1 MFPVMNTILPVL
13 QFAAAAN
20 ASDLFLAA
28 GKKPF
33 ARIRGVVNPLGSFAP
48 VSAASV
54 DAFRRTVIG
63 ERGEVVYAKSGAF
76 DASWRLPDGSRIR
89 VNFFHAI
96 AGPSAAVRPIR
107 NGDGVLA
114 AELNLPPLL
123 DKLAD
128 APRGLILVA
137 GTTGCGK
144 STTLAAMIN
153 HINRTAHKHI
163 LTLED
168 PIEFVYSDR
177 ESIVSQREIDTAR
190 EGGFSSA
197 LRSALRENP
206 DVIVVG
212 EMRDPETIATAINAA
227 LTGHL
232 VISTVHTS
240 GSIQAV
246 ERIVNMFPEDT
257 REQTAVDLGAALN
270 GIVSQRL
277 IPALGSGSMIPAIEI
292 LLGTA
297 LVRKLVAARDYRSL
311 EDALRSNTEQGMI
324 PFNRSVFRL
333 YQTGKIAL
341 EDAQDA
347 SDNRDEFNLLVKGME
362 SGVDAFRSYYGSKL
376 DGAPGDE
383 TVVDMRTLFL
393 ASLQVRASDL
403 ILSTG
408 VRPTLRINGELR
420 ELNMPVLDNDD
431 VRRLLFSVIN
441 QRQRVEL
448 EENRELDFALSVDFG
463 KEIDVPNSRFR
474 VNAFFQRGSLGM
486 VARVVNVKIPT
497 PAQLGL
503 PEVVSALCAKRQG
516 LVLVTGPTGSGK
528 STTLASLLDVINRTR
543 NTHIITIEDPIE
555 FVHSNIN
562 SIIEQREL
570 HADTHSF
577 ASALKYALREAPDVI
592 MVGEMRDT
600 ETMSAALTAAETGH
614 LVFAT
619 IHTNSAP
626 QTVDRIV
633 DSFPMYQQNQIRLQL
648 AASLLAV
655 ISQRLI
661 PSIDGSSRLAAF
673 EIMIGTPPVQA
684 LVREGKTHQLRTVIE
699 TSLKDGMCTLD
710 RSMENL
716 AADGL
721 ISSDELKRFAADYK
735 QIDSH

>member
-1 MFPVMNTILPVL
+1 MNIILPVL
-13 QFAAAAN
+13 RFAADSG
-20 ASDLFLAA
+20 ASDLFLSA
-28 GKKPF
+28 GKRPF
-33 ARIRGVVNPLGSFAP
+33 IRIRGVVNPAERFAP
-48 VSAASV
+48 VPAESIDV
-54 DAFRRTVIG
+54 FRRTVIG
-63 ERGEVVYAKSGAF
+63 ERGEEVYAASGSF
-76 DASWRLPDGSRIR
+76 DASWQIPGGGRIR
-89 VNFFHAI
+89 VNFYRAI
-96 AGPSAAVRPIR
+96 GGPSAAIRPVR
-107 NGDGVLA
+107 NGDDIMTSA
-114 AELNLPPLL
+114 LNLPPLL
-123 DKLAD
+123 DKLAE

-144 STTLAAMIN
+144 STTLAAMIS
-153 HINRTAHKHI
+153 HINRTMHKHI

-177 ESIVSQREIDTAR
+177 ESLISQREIDTAR

-206 DVIVVG
+206 DVIVIG

-240 GSIQAV
+240 GSVQAV
-246 ERIVNMFPEDT
+246 ERIINMFPEDA
-257 REQTAVDLGAALN
+257 REQTAIDLGAALN
-270 GIVSQRL
+270 GIISQRL
-277 IPALGSGSMIPAIEI
+277 IPAADAGSMLPAVEI

-297 LVRKLVAARDYRSL
+297 LVRKLVAGRDYRSL
-311 EDALRSNTEQGMI
+311 DDALRSNTEQGMI
-324 PFNRSVFRL
+324 PFNRSIFRL
-333 YQTGKIAL
+333 YQTGRIAL
-341 EDAQDA
+341 EDARIA

-376 DGAPGDE
+376 EGAPDDE

-393 ASLQVRASDL
+393 ASLQVKASDL

-463 KEIDVPNSRFR
+463 KELNVPNSRFR

-503 PEVVSALCAKRQG
+503 PEVVSGLCGKRQG

-543 NTHIITIEDPIE
+543 NAHIITIEDPIE
-555 FVHSNIN
+555 YVHRNIN

-648 AASLLAV
+648 AATLLAV

-661 PSIDGSSRLAAF
+661 PSIDASSRLAAF

-684 LVREGKTHQLRTVIE
+684 LIREGKTHQLRTVIE

-721 ISSDELKRFAADYK
+721 ISPDELKRFTADYK
-735 QIDSH
+735 QIDKH

>member
-1 MFPVMNTILPVL
+1 MMNTILPVL
-13 QFAAAAN
+13 QYAAAAHV
-20 ASDLFLAA
+20 SDLFLSA
-28 GKKPF
+28 GKRPSV
-33 ARIRGVVNPLGSFAP
+33 RIRGAVTPLDRFAP
-48 VSAASV
+48 VVTESL
-54 DAFRRTVIG
+54 DAFRLAVLG
-63 ERGEVVYAKSGAF
+63 ERGEAAYAESGSA

-89 VNFFHAI
+89 VNFFRAI
-96 AGPSAAVRPIR
+96 CGPSAAIRPIL
-107 NGDGVLA
+107 NGDEVMT
-114 AELNLPPLL
+114 EKLNLPALL
-123 DKLAD
+123 DTLAD

-177 ESIVSQREIDTAR
+177 ESIVSQREINTAR
-190 EGGFSSA
+190 EGGFSAA

-206 DVIVVG
+206 DVIVIG

-240 GSIQAV
+240 GSVQAV
-246 ERIVNMFPEDT
+246 ERIVNMFPEES
-257 REQTAVDLGAALN
+257 REQTAIDLGAALN
-270 GIVSQRL
+270 GIISQRL
-277 IPALGSGSMIPAIEI
+277 IPGLNGGSMLPAAEI

-297 LVRKLVAARDYRSL
+297 LVRKLVAARDYKSL

-324 PFNRSVFRL
+324 PFNRSIFRL
-333 YQTGKIAL
+333 YQTGKISL
-341 EDAQDA
+341 QDA
-347 SDNRDEFNLLVKGME
+347 LTAADNRDEFNLLVKGME

-376 DGAPGDE
+376 DGAPDE

-393 ASLQVRASDL
+393 ASLQVKASDL

-431 VRRLLFSVIN
+431 VRRLLYSVIN

-463 KEIDVPNSRFR
+463 KEINVPNSRFR
-474 VNAFFQRGSLGM
+474 VNAFFQRGTLGM

-503 PEVVSALCAKRQG
+503 PEIVSGLCSKRQG

-555 FVHSNIN
+555 YVHRNLN

-577 ASALKYALREAPDVI
+577 AAALKYALREAPDVI

-600 ETMSAALTAAETGH
+600 ETISAALTAAETGH

-648 AASLLAV
+648 AATLLAV

-661 PSIDGSSRLAAF
+661 PSIDGSTRLAAF

-699 TSLKDGMCTLD
+699 TSLKDGMCTLE

-721 ISSDELKRFAADYK
+721 IAQDELKRFAADYK
-735 QIDSH
+735 QVDAH

>member
-1 MFPVMNTILPVL
+1 MNIILPVL
-13 QFAAAAN
+13 QSAAN
-20 ASDLFLAA
+20 AGVSDLFLSA
-28 GKKPF
+28 GKKPS
-33 ARIRGVVNPLGSFAP
+33 ARTCGVVSHLGSFGTIPAE
-48 VSAASV
+48 SI

-63 ERGEVVYAKSGAF
+63 ERGEAAYAVSGAF
-76 DASWRLPDGSRIR
+76 DASWQVPGGGRIR
-89 VNFFHAI
+89 VNFFRAI
-96 AGPSAAVRPIR
+96 CGPSAAVRPVR
-107 NGDGVLA
+107 NGDDVTTSA
-114 AELNLPPLL
+114 LNLPALL
-123 DKLAD
+123 DKLAE

-144 STTLAAMIN
+144 STTLAAMIS
-153 HINRTAHKHI
+153 HINRTMHKHI

-177 ESIVSQREIDTAR
+177 ESLISQREIDTAR

-206 DVIVVG
+206 DVIVIG

-240 GSIQAV
+240 GSVQAV
-246 ERIVNMFPEDT
+246 ERIVNMFPEDA
-257 REQTAVDLGAALN
+257 REQTAIDLGAALN

-277 IPALGSGSMIPAIEI
+277 IPALGSASMLPAVEI

-297 LVRKLVAARDYRSL
+297 LVRKLVAGRDYKSL
-311 EDALRSNTEQGMI
+311 DDALRSNTEQGMI
-324 PFNRSVFRL
+324 PFNRSIFRL

-341 EDAQDA
+341 PDALDA
-347 SDNRDEFNLLVKGME
+347 ADNRDEFNLLVKGME

-376 DGAPGDE
+376 DGAPDDE

-393 ASLQVRASDL
+393 ASLQVKASDL

-463 KEIDVPNSRFR
+463 KELNVPNSRFR

-486 VARVVNVKIPT
+486 VARVVNVKIPS

-503 PEVVSALCAKRQG
+503 PEVVSGLCGKRQG

-543 NTHIITIEDPIE
+543 NAHIITIEDPIE
-555 FVHSNIN
+555 YVHRNIN

-577 ASALKYALREAPDVI
+577 SAALKYALREAPDVI

-648 AASLLAV
+648 AATLLAV

-661 PSIDGSSRLAAF
+661 PSVDGSSRLAAF

-684 LVREGKTHQLRTVIE
+684 LIREGKTHQLRTVIE

-710 RSMENL
+710 RSMQDL
-716 AADGL
+716 ADDGL
-721 ISSDELKRFAADYK
+721 ISPDELKRFTADYK

>member
-1 MFPVMNTILPVL
+1 MNSILPVL
-13 QFAAAAN
+13 RFAADSG

-28 GKKPF
+28 GKRPF
-33 ARIRGVVNPLGSFAP
+33 VRIRGNVNPVEHFSV
-48 VSAASV
+48 VSAEV
-54 DAFRRTVIG
+54 IDEFRRTVIG
-63 ERGEVVYAKSGAF
+63 ERGEAVYAASGSF
-76 DASWRLPDGSRIR
+76 DASWQLPGGSRIR
-89 VNFFHAI
+89 VNFFWSI
-96 AGPSAAVRPIR
+96 GGPSAAIRPIR
-107 NGDGVLA
+107 NGDDVTTSA
-114 AELNLPPLL
+114 LNLPTLL
-123 DKLAD
+123 DKLSED
-128 APRGLILVA
+128 PRGLILVA
-137 GTTGCGK
+137 GPTGSGK
-144 STTLAAMIN
+144 STTLAAMIS
-153 HINRTAHKHI
+153 HINRTMNKHI

-177 ESIVSQREIDTAR
+177 ESLISQREIDTAR

-206 DVIVVG
+206 DVIVIG
-212 EMRDPETIATAINAA
+212 EMRDTETIATAINAA

-240 GSIQAV
+240 GSVQAV
-246 ERIVNMFPEDT
+246 ERIVNMFPEDS
-257 REQTAVDLGAALN
+257 REQTATDLGAALN
-270 GIVSQRL
+270 GIISQRL
-277 IPALGSGSMIPAIEI
+277 IPAADSGAMIPAVEI

-297 LVRKLVAARDYRSL
+297 LVRKLVAGRDYRSL
-311 EDALRSNTEQGMI
+311 DDALHSNTEQGMI
-324 PFNRSVFRL
+324 PFNRSIFRL
-333 YQTGKIAL
+333 YQTGRIAL
-341 EDAQDA
+341 EDALDA
-347 SDNRDEFNLLVKGME
+347 ADNRDEFNLLVKGME
-362 SGVDAFRSYYGSKL
+362 SSVDAFRSYYGSKL
-376 DGAPGDE
+376 DGASDDE

-393 ASLQVRASDL
+393 ASLQVKASDL

-441 QRQRVEL
+441 QRQRIEL

-463 KEIDVPNSRFR
+463 AELKVPNSRFR

-486 VARVVNVKIPT
+486 VARIVNVRIPS

-503 PEVVSALCAKRQG
+503 PEVIPGLCEKRQG
-516 LVLVTGPTGSGK
+516 LILVTGPTGSGK

-543 NTHIITIEDPIE
+543 NAHIITIEDPIE
-555 FVHSNIN
+555 YVHRNLN

-570 HADTHSF
+570 HADTLSF

-648 AASLLAV
+648 AATLLAV

-684 LVREGKTHQLRTVIE
+684 LIREGKTHQLRTVIE

-710 RSMENL
+710 RSMESL

-721 ISSDELKRFAADYK
+721 ISRDELKRFTADFK
-735 QIDSH
+735 LIENH

>member
-1 MFPVMNTILPVL
+1 MNTILPVL
-13 QFAAAAN
+13 QFAAGAHV
-20 ASDLFLAA
+20 SDLFLSA
-28 GKKPF
+28 GKRPSV
-33 ARIRGVVNPLGSFAP
+33 RIRGSVNPLDRFGP
-48 VSAASV
+48 IAAESL
-54 DAFRRTVIG
+54 DAFRLAVIG
-63 ERGEVVYAKSGAF
+63 ERGEAAYAESGSA

-89 VNFFHAI
+89 VNFYRAI
-96 AGPSAAVRPIR
+96 GGPSAAIRPILD
-107 NGDGVLA
+107 GDGVMT
-114 AELNLPPLL
+114 EKLNLPALL
-123 DKLAD
+123 DRLAD

-168 PIEFVYSDR
+168 PIEFVYSDHN
-177 ESIVSQREIDTAR
+177 SVVSQREIDTAR

-206 DVIVVG
+206 DVIVIG

-240 GSIQAV
+240 GSVEAV
-246 ERIVNMFPEDT
+246 ERIVNMFPEES
-257 REQTAVDLGAALN
+257 REQTAADLGAALN
-270 GIVSQRL
+270 GIVAQRL
-277 IPALGSGSMIPAIEI
+277 IPALDSGSMIPAVEI

-297 LVRKLVAARDYRSL
+297 LVRKLVAARDCKSL
-311 EDALRSNTEQGMI
+311 EDALRSNTEQGMV
-324 PFNRSVFRL
+324 PFNRSIFRL
-333 YQTGKIAL
+333 YQTGKISL
-341 EDAQDA
+341 QDAQNTA
-347 SDNRDEFNLLVKGME
+347 DNRDEFNLLVKGME

-376 DGAPGDE
+376 DGGPDE

-393 ASLQVRASDL
+393 AALQVKASDL
-403 ILSTG
+403 ILSSG

-431 VRRLLFSVIN
+431 VRRLLYSVIN

-448 EENRELDFALSVDFG
+448 EENRELDFALSIDFG
-463 KEIDVPNSRFR
+463 KEISVPNSRFR

-486 VARVVNVKIPT
+486 VARVVNVNIPT

-503 PEVVSALCAKRQG
+503 PEVVSGLCAKRQG

-543 NTHIITIEDPIE
+543 NAHIITIEDPIE
-555 FVHSNIN
+555 YVHRNIN
-562 SIIEQREL
+562 SIVEQREL

-600 ETMSAALTAAETGH
+600 ETISAALTAAETGH

-648 AASLLAV
+648 AATLLAV

-699 TSLKDGMCTLD
+699 TSLKDGMCTLE
-710 RSMENL
+710 RSMESL

-721 ISSDELKRFAADYK
+721 IAPDELKRFTADYK
-735 QIDSH
+735 QIDAH

>member
-1 MFPVMNTILPVL
+1 MQTLLPVL
-13 QFAAAAN
+13 RFAADSG
-20 ASDLFLAA
+20 ASDLFLSA

-33 ARIRGVVNPLGSFAP
+33 VRLRGIVSPVEHFAEL
-48 VSAASV
+48 SAESI

-63 ERGEVVYAKSGAF
+63 EHGEAAYAASGSF
-76 DASWRLPDGSRIR
+76 DASWEIPGAGGGRIR
-89 VNFFHAI
+89 VNFYLSFG
-96 AGPSAAVRPIR
+96 GPAAAVRPIK
-107 NGDGVLA
+107 NGDEVTTSA
-114 AELNLPPLL
+114 LNLPALL
-123 DKLAD
+123 DRLAE
-128 APRGLILVA
+128 APRGLVLVA
-137 GTTGCGK
+137 GPTGCGK
-144 STTLAAMIN
+144 STTLAAMIS
-153 HINRTAHKHI
+153 HINRTMNKHI

-177 ESIVSQREIDTAR
+177 QSLISQREIDTAC

-206 DVIVVG
+206 DVIVIG

-240 GSIQAV
+240 GSVQAV
-246 ERIVNMFPEDT
+246 ERIVNMFPEDS
-257 REQTAVDLGAALN
+257 REQTAIDLGTALN
-270 GIVSQRL
+270 GIISQRL
-277 IPALGSGSMIPAIEI
+277 IPVADSDSMIPAVEI

-297 LVRKLVAARDYRSL
+297 LVRKLVAGRDYRSL
-311 EDALRSNTEQGMI
+311 DDALRSNTEQGMI
-324 PFNRSVFRL
+324 PFNRSIFRL
-333 YQTGKIAL
+333 YQTGRIAL
-341 EDAQDA
+341 KDAQEA
-347 SDNRDEFNLLVKGME
+347 ADNRDEFNLLVKGME

-376 DGAPGDE
+376 EGAPDDE
-383 TVVDMRTLFL
+383 SVVDMRTLFL
-393 ASLQVRASDL
+393 ASLQVKASDL

-463 KEIDVPNSRFR
+463 KELNVSNSRFR

-486 VARVVNVKIPT
+486 VARIVNVKIPT
-497 PAQLGL
+497 PTQLGL
-503 PEVVSALCAKRQG
+503 PKVASGLCSKRQG
-516 LVLVTGPTGSGK
+516 LILVTGPTGSGK

-543 NTHIITIEDPIE
+543 NAHIITIEDPIE
-555 FVHSNIN
+555 YVHRNIN

-570 HADTHSF
+570 HADTLSF

-648 AASLLAV
+648 AATLLAV

-673 EIMIGTPPVQA
+673 EVMIGTPPVQS
-684 LVREGKTHQLRTVIE
+684 LIRDGKTHQLRTVIE

-721 ISSDELKRFAADYK
+721 ISPDELKRFTADYK
-735 QIDSH
+735 QIDKH

>member
-1 MFPVMNTILPVL
+1 MMNTILPIL
-13 QFAAAAN
+13 QFAAGARV
-20 ASDLFLAA
+20 SDLFLSA
-28 GKKPF
+28 GKKPN
-33 ARIRGVVNPLGSFAP
+33 ARIRGVVAPLGAFGP
-48 VSAASV
+48 VSAESM

-63 ERGEVVYAKSGAF
+63 ERGEAVYAESGSF

-89 VNFFHAI
+89 VNFFRAI
-96 AGPSAAVRPIR
+96 GGPSAAIRPIL
-107 NGDGVLA
+107 NGDDILT
-114 AELNLPPLL
+114 AELNLPALL
-123 DKLAD
+123 DKLAE

-153 HINRTAHKHI
+153 HINRTMPKHI

-177 ESIVSQREIDTAR
+177 QSVVSQREINTHR

-206 DVIVVG
+206 DVIVIG
-212 EMRDPETIATAINAA
+212 EMRDPETIAVAINAA

-240 GSIQAV
+240 GSVQAV
-246 ERIVNMFPEDT
+246 ERIINMFPEDG
-257 REQTAVDLGAALN
+257 REQTAADLGAALN
-270 GIVSQRL
+270 GIISQRL
-277 IPALGSGSMIPAIEI
+277 IPSAGGGMIPAVEI

-297 LVRKLVAARDYRSL
+297 LVRKLVAGRDYRSL
-311 EDALRSNTEQGMI
+311 DDALRSNIEQGMI
-324 PFNRSVFRL
+324 PFNRSIFRL
-333 YQTGKIAL
+333 YQTGKITL
-341 EDAQDA
+341 DDARLA
-347 SDNRDEFNLLVKGME
+347 ADNRDEFDLLVRGME

-376 DGAPGDE
+376 EGATDD

-393 ASLQVRASDL
+393 ASLQVKASDL

-463 KEIDVPNSRFR
+463 KELNIPNSRFR
-474 VNAFFQRGSLGM
+474 VNAFFQRGTLGM

-503 PEVVSALCAKRQG
+503 PDVVSGLCTKRQG
-516 LVLVTGPTGSGK
+516 LILMTGPTGSGK

-543 NTHIITIEDPIE
+543 NAHIITIEDPIE
-555 FVHSNIN
+555 YVHRNLN

-577 ASALKYALREAPDVI
+577 AAALKYALREAPDVI

-600 ETMSAALTAAETGH
+600 ETISAALTAAETGH

-648 AASLLAV
+648 ASTLLAV

-661 PSIDGSSRLAAF
+661 PSIDGSSRIAAF

-684 LVREGKTHQLRTVIE
+684 LIREGKTHQLQTVIE
-699 TSLKDGMCTLD
+699 TSLKDGMCTLQ
-710 RSMENL
+710 RSMEDL
-716 AADGL
+716 CADGL
-721 ISSDELKRFAADYK
+721 ISQEEMKRFAADYK
-735 QIDSH
+735 QINAH

>member
-1 MFPVMNTILPVL
+1 MNIILPIL
-13 QFAAAAN
+13 QSAAGAHV
-20 ASDLFLAA
+20 SDLFLSA
-28 GKKPF
+28 GKMPH
-33 ARIRGVVNPLGSFAP
+33 ARIRGVVTPFGSFAP
-48 VSAASV
+48 VPVESM
-54 DAFRRTVIG
+54 DAFRRAVIG
-63 ERGEVVYAKSGAF
+63 ERGEAAYAESGAF
-76 DASWRLPDGSRIR
+76 DASWQLPDGSRIR
-89 VNFFHAI
+89 VNFFRSI
-96 AGPSAAVRPIR
+96 GGPSAAVRPILS
-107 NGDGVLA
+107 GDDIVA
-114 AELNLPPLL
+114 ADLNLPTLL
-123 DKLAD
+123 DTLAE
-128 APRGLILVA
+128 APRGLVLVA

-153 HINRTAHKHI
+153 HINRTMHKHI

-177 ESIVSQREIDTAR
+177 ESVVSQREIDTVR

-206 DVIVVG
+206 DVIVIG
-212 EMRDPETIATAINAA
+212 EMRDPETISTAVNAA

-240 GSIQAV
+240 DSVRAV
-246 ERIVNMFPEDT
+246 ERIVNMFPEES
-257 REQTAVDLGAALN
+257 REQMATDLGAALN

-277 IPALGSGSMIPAIEI
+277 IPTAGADAMVPAVEI

-297 LVRKLVAARDYRSL
+297 LVRKLVGARDYRSL
-311 EDALRSNTEQGMI
+311 DDALRSNIEQGMI
-324 PFNRSVFRL
+324 PFNRSIFRL
-333 YQTGKIAL
+333 YQTGRISL
-341 EDAQDA
+341 QDA
-347 SDNRDEFNLLVKGME
+347 RLAAENRDEFDLLVKGME
-362 SGVDAFRSYYGSKL
+362 SGVEAFRSYYGTKL
-376 DGAPGDE
+376 EGTSDD

-441 QRQRVEL
+441 QRQRIEL
-448 EENRELDFALSVDFG
+448 EENRELDFALSVDFA
-463 KEIDVPNSRFR
+463 KELDIPNSRFR
-474 VNAFFQRGSLGM
+474 VNAFFQRGTLGM

-503 PEVVSALCAKRQG
+503 PEVVSGLCSKRQG
-516 LVLVTGPTGSGK
+516 LILMTGPTGSGK

-543 NTHIITIEDPIE
+543 NAHIITIEDPIE
-555 FVHSNIN
+555 YVHGNIN
-562 SIIEQREL
+562 SIVEQREL

-600 ETMSAALTAAETGH
+600 ETISAAITAAETGH

-648 AASLLAV
+648 AGTLLAV

-684 LVREGKTHQLRTVIE
+684 LIREGKTHQLKTVIE
-699 TSLKDGMCTLD
+699 TSQKDGMCTLE
-710 RSMENL
+710 RSMQDL
-716 AADGL
+716 CADGL
-721 ISSDELKRFAADYK
+721 ISPDEAKRFAADYK
-735 QIDSH
+735 QVIPH

>member
-1 MFPVMNTILPVL
+1 MFPMNTILPVL
-13 QFAAAAN
+13 EFAAATGV
-20 ASDLFLAA
+20 SDLFLTA

-33 ARIRGVVNPLGSFAP
+33 ARICGVVSPAGSFDAI
-48 VSAASV
+48 SAESL
-54 DAFRRTVIG
+54 DAFRLAVIG
-63 ERGEVVYAKSGAF
+63 ERGEAAYAASGTF
-76 DASWRLPDGSRIR
+76 DASWRLPGGGRIR
-89 VNFFHAI
+89 VNFFRSI
-96 AGPSAAVRPIR
+96 GGPSAAIRPIR
-107 NGDGVLA
+107 NGDDINISD
-114 AELNLPPLL
+114 LNLPPLL
-123 DKLAD
+123 DTLSE
-128 APRGLILVA
+128 APRGLILIA

-153 HINRTAHKHI
+153 HINRTSHKHI

-177 ESIVSQREIDTAR
+177 ESLISQREIDTAR
-190 EGGFSSA
+190 EGGFASA

-206 DVIVVG
+206 DVIVIG
-212 EMRDPETIATAINAA
+212 EMRDSETIATAVNAA

-240 GSIQAV
+240 GSVQAV
-246 ERIVNMFPEDT
+246 ERIVNMFPEDG
-257 REQTAVDLGAALN
+257 REQIAVDLGAALN

-277 IPALGSGSMIPAIEI
+277 IPGADSASMLPAVEI

-297 LVRKLVAARDYRSL
+297 LVRKLVAGRDYKSL
-311 EDALRSNTEQGMI
+311 DDALRSNTEQGMI
-324 PFNRSVFRL
+324 PFNRSIFRL
-333 YQTGKIAL
+333 YQTGRIAL
-341 EDAQDA
+341 HDAMDA
-347 SDNRDEFNLLVKGME
+347 ADNRDEFNLLVKGME
-362 SGVDAFRSYYGSKL
+362 SGVDAFRSYYGTTL
-376 DGAPGDE
+376 DGTQDG

-393 ASLQVRASDL
+393 ASLQVKASDL

-463 KEIDVPNSRFR
+463 QEAGIPNSRFR

-486 VARVVNVKIPT
+486 VARVVNVRIPS
-497 PAQLGL
+497 PLQLGL
-503 PEVVSALCAKRQG
+503 PEVVSSLCEKRQG

-528 STTLASLLDVINRTR
+528 STTLASLIDVINRTR
-543 NTHIITIEDPIE
+543 NAHIITIEDPIE
-555 FVHSNIN
+555 YVHRNIH
-562 SIIEQREL
+562 SIVEQREL
-570 HADTHSF
+570 HSDTHSF

-626 QTVDRIV
+626 QTIDRIV

-648 AASLLAV
+648 AATILAV

-661 PSIDGSSRLAAF
+661 PSINGAGRLAAF

-699 TSLKDGMCTLD
+699 TSQKDGMCTLS
-710 RSMENL
+710 RSMEDLVAN
-716 AADGL
+716 GM
-721 ISSDELKRFAADYK
+721 ISPDELKRFSADYK
-735 QIDSH
+735 VIDSH

>member
-1 MFPVMNTILPVL
+1 MNTILLVL
-13 QFAAAAN
+13 QFAADAGV
-20 ASDLFLAA
+20 SDLFLSA

-33 ARIRGVVNPLGSFAP
+33 ARTRGIVAP
-48 VSAASV
+48 AGTFGAISAESL

-63 ERGEVVYAKSGAF
+63 ERGEAAYAESGSF
-76 DASWRLPDGSRIR
+76 DASWQLPGGSRIR
-89 VNFFHAI
+89 VNFFRSI
-96 AGPSAAVRPIR
+96 GGPSAAVRPVR
-107 NGDGVLA
+107 NGDDVMTA
-114 AELNLPPLL
+114 ALNLPALL
-123 DKLAD
+123 DKLSE

-144 STTLAAMIN
+144 STTLAAMVN
-153 HINRTAHKHI
+153 HINRTMRRHI

-177 ESIVSQREIDTAR
+177 GSLISQREIDTAHD
-190 EGGFSSA
+190 GGFSSA

-206 DVIVVG
+206 DVIVIG
-212 EMRDPETIATAINAA
+212 EMRDTETIATAINAA

-240 GSIQAV
+240 GSVQAV
-246 ERIVNMFPEDT
+246 ERIINMFPEEG
-257 REQTAVDLGAALN
+257 REQAAIDLGAALN

-277 IPALGSGSMIPAIEI
+277 IPAANSGSMLPAVEI

-297 LVRKLVAARDYRSL
+297 LVRKLVAGRDYKSL
-311 EDALRSNTEQGMI
+311 DDALRSNTEQGMI
-324 PFNRSVFRL
+324 PFNRSIFRL

-341 EDAQDA
+341 ADALA
-347 SDNRDEFNLLVKGME
+347 AVDNRDEFNLLVKGME
-362 SGVDAFRSYYGSKL
+362 SGVDAFRSYYGSTL
-376 DGAPGDE
+376 DGAPDE

-393 ASLQVRASDL
+393 ASLQVKASDL

-463 KEIDVPNSRFR
+463 KEAGVPNSRFR

-503 PEVVSALCAKRQG
+503 PEVVSGLCAKRQG

-543 NTHIITIEDPIE
+543 NAHIITIEDPIE
-555 FVHSNIN
+555 YVHGNIN

-570 HADTHSF
+570 HSDTHSF
-577 ASALKYALREAPDVI
+577 AAALKYALREAPDVI

-600 ETMSAALTAAETGH
+600 ETISAALTAAETGH

-633 DSFPMYQQNQIRLQL
+633 DSFPVYQQNQIRLQL
-648 AASLLAV
+648 AATLLAV

-661 PSIDGSSRLAAF
+661 PSIDGSARLAAF

-710 RSMENL
+710 RSMEDL

-721 ISSDELKRFAADYK
+721 ISPDEVKRFRADYK
-735 QIDSH
+735 QIESH

>member
-1 MFPVMNTILPVL
+1 MNTILPVL
-13 QFAAAAN
+13 QFAADAGV
-20 ASDLFLAA
+20 SDLFLSA
-28 GKKPF
+28 GKAPF
-33 ARIRGVVNPLGSFAP
+33 ARVRGVVSPAGSFGAI
-48 VSAASV
+48 SAGSI
-54 DAFRRTVIG
+54 DAFRHAVIG
-63 ERGEVVYAKSGAF
+63 EDGEAVYAKTGSF
-76 DASWRLPDGSRIR
+76 DASWQLPGGSRIR
-89 VNFFHAI
+89 VNFFRSI
-96 AGPSAAVRPIR
+96 GGPSAAVRPVR
-107 NGDGVLA
+107 SGDDVMTSA
-114 AELNLPPLL
+114 LNLPVLL
-123 DKLAD
+123 DKLSEA
-128 APRGLILVA
+128 ARGLILVA

-144 STTLAAMIN
+144 STTLAAMVN
-153 HINRTAHKHI
+153 HINRVLHKHI

-177 ESIVSQREIDTAR
+177 ESLISQREIDTAQ

-206 DVIVVG
+206 DVIVIG

-240 GSIQAV
+240 GSVQAV
-246 ERIVNMFPEDT
+246 ERIINMFPEEG
-257 REQTAVDLGAALN
+257 REQAAADLGAALN
-270 GIVSQRL
+270 GIISQRL
-277 IPALGSGSMIPAIEI
+277 IPAADSGSMLPAVEI

-297 LVRKLVAARDYRSL
+297 LVRKLVAARDYKSL
-311 EDALRSNTEQGMI
+311 DDALRSNIEQGMI
-324 PFNRSVFRL
+324 PFNRSIFRL
-333 YQTGKIAL
+333 YQTGKIQLPDAL
-341 EDAQDA
+341 NAA
-347 SDNRDEFNLLVKGME
+347 DNRDEFNLLVKGME
-362 SGVDAFRSYYGSKL
+362 TGVDAFRSYYGSTL
-376 DGAPGDE
+376 DGAPDE
-383 TVVDMRTLFL
+383 TVVDMRTLFM
-393 ASLQVRASDL
+393 ASLQVKASDL

-463 KEIDVPNSRFR
+463 KELNIPNSRFR

-503 PEVVSALCAKRQG
+503 PEVISGLCVKRQG

-543 NTHIITIEDPIE
+543 NAHIITIEDPIE
-555 FVHSNIN
+555 YVHGNIN

-570 HADTHSF
+570 HSDTHSF

-600 ETMSAALTAAETGH
+600 ETISAALTAAETGH

-633 DSFPMYQQNQIRLQL
+633 DSFPVYQQNQIRLQL
-648 AASLLAV
+648 AATLLAV

-721 ISSDELKRFAADYK
+721 ISPYEAQRFKADYK
-735 QIDSH
+735 QIESH

>member
-1 MFPVMNTILPVL
+1 MNTVLPVL
-13 QFAAAAN
+13 QFAAGAN
-20 ASDLFLAA
+20 VSDLFLSA

-33 ARIRGVVNPLGSFAP
+33 ARTRGVVNPMGAFPAL
-48 VSAASV
+48 SAESL
-54 DAFRRTVIG
+54 DAFRRTVLG
-63 ERGEVVYAKSGAF
+63 ERGEAAYAESGSA

-89 VNFFHAI
+89 VNFFRTI
-96 AGPSAAVRPIR
+96 GGPSAAVRPIR
-107 NGDGVLA
+107 NGDDVMT
-114 AELNLPPLL
+114 AELNLPALL

-177 ESIVSQREIDTAR
+177 SSIVSQREIDTGR
-190 EGGFSSA
+190 EGGFSAA

-206 DVIVVG
+206 DVIVIG

-240 GSIQAV
+240 GSVQAV
-246 ERIVNMFPEDT
+246 ERIVNMFPEDA
-257 REQTAVDLGAALN
+257 REQTAIDLGAALN

-277 IPALGSGSMIPAIEI
+277 IPVVGTGSMIPAVEI

-297 LVRKLVAARDYRSL
+297 LVRKLVAGRDYRSL

-324 PFNRSVFRL
+324 PFNRSIFRL

-383 TVVDMRTLFL
+383 SVVDMRTLFL
-393 ASLQVRASDL
+393 ASLQVKASDL

-463 KEIDVPNSRFR
+463 KELDVPNSRFR

-486 VARVVNVKIPT
+486 VARVVNVRIPT
-497 PAQLGL
+497 PSQLGL
-503 PEVVSALCAKRQG
+503 PEVVSGLCAKRQG

-543 NTHIITIEDPIE
+543 NAHVITIEDPIE
-555 FVHSNIN
+555 YVHGNIN

-648 AASLLAV
+648 AATLLAV

-661 PSIDGSSRLAAF
+661 PSIDGSTRLAAF
-673 EIMIGTPPVQA
+673 EIMIGTPPVQT

-699 TSLKDGMCTLD
+699 TSLKDGMCTLE

-721 ISSDELKRFAADYK
+721 IAQDELKRFAADYK
-735 QIDSH
+735 QVDAH

>member
-1 MFPVMNTILPVL
+1 MNSILPIL
-13 QFAAAAN
+13 RFAADSCV
-20 ASDLFLAA
+20 SDLFLSA
-28 GKKPF
+28 GKRPF
-33 ARIRGVVNPLGSFAP
+33 VRIRGIVNPVDRFAP
-48 VSAASV
+48 VSA
-54 DAFRRTVIG
+54 DALDEFRRTVIG
-63 ERGEVVYAKSGAF
+63 ERGEAVYAETGAF
-76 DASWRLPDGSRIR
+76 DASWQLSGGNRIR
-89 VNFFHAI
+89 VNFYRSI
-96 AGPSAAVRPIR
+96 GGPAAAVRPVR
-107 NGDGVLA
+107 NGDDVMTS
-114 AELNLPPLL
+114 ELNLPPLL
-123 DKLAD
+123 DKLAE

-144 STTLAAMIN
+144 STTLAAMIS
-153 HINRTAHKHI
+153 HVNRTMQKHI

-177 ESIVSQREIDTAR
+177 ESLISQREINTAR

-206 DVIVVG
+206 DVIVIG

-240 GSIQAV
+240 GSVQAV
-246 ERIVNMFPEDT
+246 ERIINMFPEDA
-257 REQTAVDLGAALN
+257 REQTAIDLGAALN
-270 GIVSQRL
+270 GIISQRL
-277 IPALGSGSMIPAIEI
+277 IPAADAGSMLPAVEI

-297 LVRKLVAARDYRSL
+297 LVRKLVAGRDYRSL
-311 EDALRSNTEQGMI
+311 DDALRSNTEQGMI
-324 PFNRSVFRL
+324 PFNRSIFRL
-333 YQTGKIAL
+333 FQTGRIAL
-341 EDAQDA
+341 PDALNA
-347 SDNRDEFNLLVKGME
+347 ADNRDEFNLLVKGME

-376 DGAPGDE
+376 EGAPDDE
-383 TVVDMRTLFL
+383 NVVDMRTLFL
-393 ASLQVRASDL
+393 ASLQVKASDL

-463 KEIDVPNSRFR
+463 KELNVPNSRFR

-503 PEVVSALCAKRQG
+503 PEVVSGLCGKRQG

-543 NTHIITIEDPIE
+543 NAHIITIEDPIE
-555 FVHSNIN
+555 YVHRNIN

-577 ASALKYALREAPDVI
+577 SSALKYALREAPDVI

-648 AASLLAV
+648 AATLLAV

-684 LVREGKTHQLRTVIE
+684 LIREGKTHQLRTVIE

-716 AADGL
+716 ADDGL
-721 ISSDELKRFAADYK
+721 ISPDELKRFTADYK
-735 QIDSH
+735 QIDSY

>member
-1 MFPVMNTILPVL
+1 MNTILPVL
-13 QFAAAAN
+13 QYAASAGV
-20 ASDLFLAA
+20 SDLFLTA

-33 ARIRGVVNPLGSFAP
+33 VRTCGVVVPAGSFGA
-48 VSAASV
+48 VSAESM
-54 DAFRRTVIG
+54 DSFRRTVIG
-63 ERGEVVYAKSGAF
+63 EAGESAYAASGSF

-89 VNFFHAI
+89 VNFFRSL
-96 AGPSAAVRPIR
+96 AGPAAAIRPIR
-107 NGDGVLA
+107 NGDDVMTA
-114 AELNLPPLL
+114 ALNLPALL
-123 DKLAD
+123 DKLSE
-128 APRGLILVA
+128 APRGLILVS

-153 HINRTAHKHI
+153 HINRTMHRHI

-177 ESIVSQREIDTAR
+177 ESLVSQREIDTAR

-197 LRSALRENP
+197 LRGALRENP
-206 DVIVVG
+206 DVIVIG

-240 GSIQAV
+240 GSVQAV
-246 ERIVNMFPEDT
+246 ERIVNMFPEDG
-257 REQTAVDLGAALN
+257 REQTAIDLGAALN

-277 IPALGSGSMIPAIEI
+277 IPAADSGSMLPAVEI
-292 LLGTA
+292 LLGTP
-297 LVRKLVAARDYRSL
+297 LVRKLVAGRDYKSL

-324 PFNRSVFRL
+324 PFNRSIFRL
-333 YQTGKIAL
+333 YQTGRIAL
-341 EDAQDA
+341 PDALNA
-347 SDNRDEFNLLVKGME
+347 ADNRDEFNLLVKGME
-362 SGVDAFRSYYGSKL
+362 SGVDAFRSYYGSTL
-376 DGAPGDE
+376 DGATDE
-383 TVVDMRTLFL
+383 TVVDMRALFL
-393 ASLQVRASDL
+393 AALQVKASDL

-420 ELNMPVLDNDD
+420 ELNMPILDNDD

-463 KEIDVPNSRFR
+463 KEIGIPNSRFR

-486 VARVVNVKIPT
+486 VARVVNVRIPT

-503 PEVVSALCAKRQG
+503 PEVVSGLCAKRQG

-543 NTHIITIEDPIE
+543 NAHIITIEDPIE
-555 FVHSNIN
+555 YVHGNIN

-648 AASLLAV
+648 AATLLAV

-710 RSMENL
+710 RSMEDL

-721 ISSDELKRFAADYK
+721 ISPEELKRFAADYK
-735 QIDSH
+735 QIDSY

>member
-1 MFPVMNTILPVL
+1 MNTILPVL
-13 QFAAAAN
+13 QFAADVGV
-20 ASDLFLAA
+20 SDLFLSA

-33 ARIRGVVNPLGSFAP
+33 VRIRGVVSPAGSFGP
-48 VSAASV
+48 VSAESL

-63 ERGEVVYAKSGAF
+63 ERGETAYAGSGLF
-76 DASWRLPDGSRIR
+76 DASWQLPGGSRIR
-89 VNFFHAI
+89 VNFFRSI
-96 AGPSAAVRPIR
+96 AGPSAAIRPIR
-107 NGDGVLA
+107 NGDDVMTSA
-114 AELNLPPLL
+114 LNLPALL
-123 DKLAD
+123 DKLGE

-177 ESIVSQREIDTAR
+177 ESLVSQREVDTAR

-197 LRSALRENP
+197 LRGALRENP
-206 DVIVVG
+206 DVIVIG
-212 EMRDPETIATAINAA
+212 EMRDTETIATAINAA

-240 GSIQAV
+240 GSVQAV
-246 ERIVNMFPEDT
+246 ERIINMFPEDG
-257 REQTAVDLGAALN
+257 REQAAVDLGAALN

-277 IPALGSGSMIPAIEI
+277 IPAADSGSMLPAVEI

-297 LVRKLVAARDYRSL
+297 LVRKLVAGRDYRSL
-311 EDALRSNTEQGMI
+311 DDALRSNTEQGMI
-324 PFNRSVFRL
+324 PFNRSIFRL
-333 YQTGKIAL
+333 YQTGRISLAA
-341 EDAQDA
+341 AQDA

-376 DGAPGDE
+376 DGASDE

-393 ASLQVRASDL
+393 ASLQVKASDL

-463 KEIDVPNSRFR
+463 KELNTPNSRFR

-486 VARVVNVKIPT
+486 VARVVNVRIPT

-503 PEVVSALCAKRQG
+503 PEVVSGLCSKRQG

-555 FVHSNIN
+555 YVHSNIN

-600 ETMSAALTAAETGH
+600 ETISAALTAAETGH

-648 AASLLAV
+648 AATLLAV

-721 ISSDELKRFAADYK
+721 ISPDEAKRFTADYK
-735 QIDSH
+735 MVDSY